1 MHTRTLFL
9 LLGTLALVGCPKND
23 DKPKDEKSSTDK
35 TESKDKDKKKKSDDD
50 DDDKGGGDKKKKSD
64 DSKKSGDDGDDD
76 KGASTSKKA
85 TGARKIAGVDVPAW
99 AEQAAIKDKC
109 KPSADDQAKLT
120 KLQKGDDATITDGSV
135 DLDALKKDV
144 ASDCAQAVPK
154 LAMALNSGGYM
165 HYTKKK
171 YDEADRWWARAL
183 VIDPSLEVAR
193 YNLACGLALEG
204 KDADAVWT
212 FQQLAAAADDGDAA
226 ASNYLD
232 KAKTDKDVD
241 SLRDE
246 AGFTEA
252 LTHAQGGLVGPR
264 KEPEIASALPALLPA
279 DWKSGTVDDGL
290 GNDVKVTYKPTLVD
304 VWTWRPDKD
313 TELLVGRVVQD
324 PSMAAKISSTPQ
336 MQWDVPE
343 TWGGIVVMRLG
354 DNKKVELLHAHQLTN
369 NAPYAV
375 AAGKNGSV
383 VYSFLYG
390 PMGGQSVNGTLLW
403 QGGKVVA
410 HDPTVD
416 GA

>member
-1 MHTRTLFL
+1 
-9 LLGTLALVGCPKND
+9 V
-23 DKPKDEKSSTDK
+23 
-35 TESKDKDKKKKSDDD
+35 
-50 DDDKGGGDKKKKSD
+50 
-64 DSKKSGDDGDDD
+64 
-76 KGASTSKKA
+76 
-85 TGARKIAGVDVPAW
+85 
-99 AEQAAIKDKC
+99 
-109 KPSADDQAKLT
+109 
-120 KLQKGDDATITDGSV
+120 
-135 DLDALKKDV
+135 
-144 ASDCAQAVPK
+144 QAVPK

-171 YDEADRWWARAL
+171 YDEANNWWTRAL

-193 YNLACGLALEG
+193 YNLACGLALAG
-204 KDADAVWT
+204 KDADAVWS

-252 LTHAQGGLVGPR
+252 ISHAKGGLVGPR
-264 KEPEIASALPALLPA
+264 KEPEIATALPALLPA
-279 DWKSGTVDDGL
+279 DWRAGTVDNGL
-290 GNDVKVTYKPTLVD
+290 GQDVTVTFKPTLVD

-324 PSMAAKISSTPQ
+324 PSMASKITSTPQ
-336 MQWDVPE
+336 MQWDVPDS
-343 TWGGIVVMRLG
+343 WGGIVVMRLG
-354 DNKKVELLHAHQLTN
+354 NNKKVELLHAHKLTN
-369 NAPYAV
+369 NAPYAI

-390 PMGGQSVNGTLLW
+390 PMGGQSVNGSLVW
-403 QGGKVVA
+403 DGAKVVA